1 MRKFIHVFLIV
12 FMVVSFAHAGS
23 QQTSSTTAAQ
33 IIVNARAYL
42 NDASSAFWNDTE
54 MLQWLND
61 GLVDLVSRSH
71 CLEETEDID
80 LIANQVE
87 YAITS
92 TYIVV
97 KAVRYIDTNDIERGL
112 TTGNPSEVGRI
123 ENVDVP
129 VHWYEWGGK
138 IGVYPVLSSVSDEK
152 VTLYIVTRPIAIV
165 SGTAVPTPA
174 IYDKALT
181 LYVVAQA
188 WAKDRQMSKYAQA
201 IARYHAELDR
211 YRQDLLIAP
220 ETTKKQN

>member
-1 MRKFIHVFLIV
+1 MKRFIHVFLIV
-12 FMVVSFAHAGS
+12 FLVVSFAYAGS

-33 IIVNARAYL
+33 IILNARSYL
-42 NDASSAFWNDTE
+42 NDASAAFWSDTE
-54 MLQWLND
+54 MLQWVND

-71 CLEETEDID
+71 CLETTEDIN
-80 LIANQVE
+80 LIVNQVE

-97 KAVRYIDTNDIERGL
+97 KAVRYVDANDVERGL

-123 ENVDVP
+123 EDVDVP
-129 VHWYEWGGK
+129 VHWYDWGGN
-138 IGVYPVLSSVSDEK
+138 IGIYPTLSSVVDEK
-152 VTLYIVTRPIAIV
+152 VTLYLVTRPIAIAV
-165 SGTAVPTPA
+165 GAAVPTPA

-201 IARYHAELDR
+201 VARYHAELDR
-211 YRQDLLIAP
+211 YRQDILIAP
-220 ETTKKQN
+220 EKTKK